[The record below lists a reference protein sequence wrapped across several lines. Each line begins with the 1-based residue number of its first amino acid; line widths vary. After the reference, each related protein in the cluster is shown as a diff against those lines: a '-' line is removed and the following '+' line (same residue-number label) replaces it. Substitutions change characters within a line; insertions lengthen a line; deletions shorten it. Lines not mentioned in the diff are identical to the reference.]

1 VPVRA
6 AADLA
11 HHCPSQYLPL
21 PTEKEL
27 EFLNTE
33 ELVKIGFANREDLWR
48 ALPPNSA
55 ACATRR
61 SRLPLAHSARPRRAQ
76 GLGRSPGRGHRH
88 HLRQGAARRPALGP
102 RERAAASLTGACRSN
117 AAPRRA
123 DSGQGEAHGGPAAW
137 PAHLVPE
144 EAHRRHQARRACP
157 AAHSAVLLHA
167 GAAAPARR
175 WRCAPWRP
183 VKGGKQFLSCTCP
196 SSATRCR
203 GGRYHDDD
211 DDDDYD

>member
-1 VPVRA
+1 VRA

-11 HHCPSQYLPL
+11 HHYPSQYLPL
-21 PTEKEL
+21 PSEKEL

-61 SRLPLAHSARPRRAQ
+61 SRLPLAHSAGASRP
-76 GLGRSPGRGHRH
+76 RH
-88 HLRQGAARRPALGP
+88 HLRQGAARRPAP
-102 RERAAASLTGACRSN
+102 FRERAAASLTGACRSH

-123 DSGQGEAHGGPAAW
+123 DSGQGEAHGGPAAR
-137 PAHLVPE
+137 PARLVPE

-167 GAAAPARR
+167 RAAAPAGR

-183 VKGGKQFLSCTCP
+183 VKGVKRFLSCTCP

-203 GGRYHDDD
+203 GGRYHVDD